1 MSKSKRSN
9 RLRGRNKQS
18 HEEIMMSDNP
28 VITLDSA
35 ATKQIVEKTTR
46 KKERALLSLLT
57 EWIFWVFS
65 LFLLTLV
72 FYQVLPVLLVLL
84 GSTSGLLGQ
93 GTTAPTIVDSM
104 VFLLT
109 GLSFTFIITKLFIS
123 MMKRIVK
130 RMRKL
135 TQNLP
140 SRWAKESKL

>member
-1 MSKSKRSN
+1 MSKSKRAN
-9 RLRGRNKQS
+9 RLMGRNKHTQ
-18 HEEIMMSDNP
+18 EETIISSNP
-28 VITLDSA
+28 AITLDSA
-35 ATKQIVEKTTR
+35 ATKPVVEKTTR
-46 KKERALLSLLT
+46 KKDRAILSLFT
-57 EWIFWVFS
+57 EWVFWVFS
-65 LFLLTLV
+65 LVLLTFV

-140 SRWAKESKL
+140 SRWA

>member
-1 MSKSKRSN
+1 MSKSKRAN
-9 RLRGRNKQS
+9 RVMGRNKQVQ
-18 HEEIMMSDNP
+18 EETLMSMNP
-28 VITLDSA
+28 AITLDSA
-35 ATKQIVEKTTR
+35 ATKTIVEKTTR

-57 EWIFWVFS
+57 EWVFWVFS
-65 LFLLTLV
+65 LFLITFV
-72 FYQVLPVLLVLL
+72 FYQVLPVLLILL

-109 GLSFTFIITKLFIS
+109 GLSFTFILTKLFIS

-130 RMRKL
+130 RMLNL

-140 SRWAKESKL
+140 SRWAKKSK